1 MVEISVIMYVYN
13 NQIFLNESLDSI
25 INQTLDDIEI
35 ICIDDASSDA
45 SLEILSEYQQK
56 YDNLKIDSYEHI
68 GLADALNSTLDKING
83 KYVYITN
90 PGCILSED
98 ALKILFEKSEE
109 NISQVTVSNKKILD
123 ETGHIEEEKAF
134 NKVGGQVF
142 NYESIDDL
150 TKMDV
155 SIENKLFNTN
165 FIKENNIKFMNDD
178 VKSFVYNS
186 IFQSERISYIKKA
199 LFTIKQYYQKLN
211 KINDN
216 QLFNTIPIQNNIID
230 IFRQFNKLE
239 TNNNKLYDNKMW
251 TTLDALN
258 KISPDYKENYYN
270 AIREDLKQILLDDNF
285 CNEFLD
291 NISLHYRKFFEMIII
306 SETYYEYELLKKTYY
321 KMNDYYGLL
330 IDRNYYRNV
339 QEKKKEMES

>member
-13 NQIFLNESLDSI
+13 NQIFLKESLDSI
-25 INQTLDDIEI
+25 VNQTLDDIEI
-35 ICIDDASSDA
+35 ICIDDASNDS
-45 SLEILSEYQQK
+45 SLEILREYQQK
-56 YDNLKIDSYEHI
+56 YDNLKINSYEHI
-68 GLADALNSTLDKING
+68 GLADALNSTFDKING

-109 NISQVTVSNKKILD
+109 NISQVTVSNKNILD
-123 ETGHIEEEKAF
+123 ENDHVEEEKAF
-134 NKVGGQVF
+134 NKVVGQVF
-142 NYESIDDL
+142 DYESIDDL

-165 FIKENNIKFMNDD
+165 FIKENNINFMNDD

-186 IFQSERISYIKKA
+186 IFQSERILYIKKA

-211 KINDN
+211 NNNDN
-216 QLFNTIPIQNNIID
+216 QLFNTILIQNSIID
-230 IFRQFNKLE
+230 IFRQFNKLDA
-239 TNNNKLYDNKMW
+239 NNNKLYDNKMW

-258 KISPDYKENYYN
+258 KISPEYKEDYFN